1 MNKSKCS
8 ILIISSQFVK
18 DGNFVMKENE
28 FKEIENINNKSKLC
42 QAILN
47 DWKNWLQEDF
57 FLVHKIL
64 ADPVTLYFG
73 VHQENILSTKPVR
86 LIFNGIDQENESI
99 IEEFRDMNMLSE
111 NSNQFFSID
120 YSIKTSNVHLIEN
133 IKNEEEVRKFI
144 VNSIIEEL
152 K

>member
-1 MNKSKCS
+1 
-8 ILIISSQFVK
+8 
-18 DGNFVMKENE
+18 MKENE
-28 FKEIENINNKSKLC
+28 FKEIENIKNKSKLC
-42 QAILN
+42 QAILK

-57 FLVHKIL
+57 FLAHKIL
-64 ADPVTLYFG
+64 SDPVTLYFG
-73 VHQENILSTKPVR
+73 VHQENILSKKPVK

-99 IEEFRDMNMLSE
+99 IEEFSDMNMLSE